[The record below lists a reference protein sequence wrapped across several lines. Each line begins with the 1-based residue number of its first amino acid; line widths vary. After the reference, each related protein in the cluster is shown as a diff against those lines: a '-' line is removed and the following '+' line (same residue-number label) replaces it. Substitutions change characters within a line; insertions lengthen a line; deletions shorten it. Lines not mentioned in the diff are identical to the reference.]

1 MWGLMTLKKRRI
13 ICYENVLSKFQEK
26 LPSTMIFFSS
36 IFHRNDRKYENKIND
51 INTFL
56 KSLFSIMPATG
67 LHLEGM
73 GTTRI
78 QKEYGSYLLVE
89 MDTICFIS
97 TYCI

>member
-1 MWGLMTLKKRRI
+1 MWGLMTLKKEELSVK
-13 ICYENVLSKFQEK
+13 YENVLSKFQEK

-36 IFHRNDRKYENKIND
+36 IFHRKDRKYENEIND
-51 INTFL
+51 STFL
-56 KSLFSIMPATG
+56 KSLFGIMPATG